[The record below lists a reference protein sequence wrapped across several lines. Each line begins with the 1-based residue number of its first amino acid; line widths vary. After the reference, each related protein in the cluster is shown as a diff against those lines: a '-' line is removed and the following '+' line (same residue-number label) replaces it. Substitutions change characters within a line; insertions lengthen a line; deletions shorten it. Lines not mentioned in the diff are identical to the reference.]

1 MRIIEDTQ
9 AWVQKFVVGL
19 NLCPFAKPVLSKGL
33 IRYVVCEETEQGL
46 ITDTL
51 DQELLKLRAIDP
63 EIVETTLFI
72 LPNLCGDF
80 LDFHFLVEACKKRI
94 KALDLI
100 GIIQIADFH
109 PEYEFADARREDI
122 SNATNQSPY
131 PMLHLLRE
139 ASVERAR
146 QNGMSAELIVKRN
159 LALLNELGSQGV
171 RKILDKE

>member
-1 MRIIEDTQ
+1 MGTIEDTQ
-9 AWVQKFVVGL
+9 EWIQEFVVGL

-46 ITDTL
+46 ITDKL
-51 DQELLKLRAIDP
+51 DQELLQLRATDP
-63 EIVETTLFI
+63 EIVETTFFI
-72 LPNLCGDF
+72 LPKLGGDF

-94 KALDLI
+94 KAMDLI
-100 GIIQIADFH
+100 GIIQITDFH
-109 PEYEFADARREDI
+109 PEYEFGDARREDI

-139 ASVERAR
+139 ASVKRAR
-146 QNGMSAELIVKRN
+146 QSAMSSELIVQRN
-159 LALLNELGSQGV
+159 LALLNELGRQGV